1 MRDILN
7 LLQQLT
13 ESTGLAG
20 RKPGDV
26 FRNPEGTEI
35 TFNDIKFFPD
45 GGGKLPPDQLTM
57 AIDQVTQDLGN
68 IQWQNAK
75 SARTGG
81 FAISSFTTPDGE
93 MYIGQYLEQIKPN
106 KTDNYVPNKFSD
118 YKFVG
123 KTAAKSQAKLSPQ
136 DLLAD
141 KLDLTIPMIMNQLA
155 SSLGTDNP
163 LYSVAHSVAMGEG
176 LPIEFPIPPG
186 VSFSG
191 FRDYFCEILQPIALK
206 KGTYTG
212 NGGEAAEKF
221 LDGTFA
227 KALISFDS
235 SKTAG
240 LSDSI
245 MVNPDGKTVK
255 VSSKGGKGATASAK
269 NLIDSVND
277 LQQTD
282 NGRKLI
288 KKYSEVINLLRDIQA
303 KGQVGAPLSLGVKYG
318 IIDDADANTIMSLK
332 SSPPVKLNE
341 INKLKISTNLK
352 KLINQRSVR
361 NPEQLNLY
369 YHLIA
374 VVASKAAQQVNE
386 KTNFS
391 KAAADI
397 LNNSALVQVH
407 TIAIEGKK
415 SWILKA
421 FQTFYPGDNTKGVY
435 LSADKNYTSNNINGN
450 FTFKIDRG
458 SGVPKD
464 DANVDAET
472 AQPAAAEVSL
482 ATAAADIVNGRRP
495 RRSDDLK
502 SKAQVG
508 VGRNKR
514 K

>member
-1 MRDILN
+1 MRDILD

-20 RKPGDV
+20 RKPGDL

-35 TFNDIKFFPD
+35 TFNDIKFFPE
-45 GGGKLPPDQLTM
+45 GGGKLPPDQLAT
-57 AIDQVTQDLGN
+57 AIAQVTQDLGN

-75 SARTGG
+75 SSRTGG

-93 MYIGQYLEQIKPN
+93 MYVGQYLEQVKPN
-106 KTDNYVPNKFSD
+106 KTDNYVPNQFGD
-118 YKFVG
+118 YKFGG
-123 KTAAKSQAKLSPQ
+123 KAAAKTQAKLTPQ
-136 DLLAD
+136 DLLTD

-191 FRDYFCEILQPIALK
+191 FRDYFCEILQPMALK

-212 NGGEAAEKF
+212 NAGEAAEKF

-227 KALISFDS
+227 NALISFDT
-235 SKTAG
+235 SKNAG

-288 KKYSEVINLLRDIQA
+288 KKYSQVIDLLRDMQA
-303 KGQVGAPLSLGVKYG
+303 AGQAGAPLLLGVKYG
-318 IIDDADANTIMSLK
+318 IIDDADANTIKALK
-332 SSPPVKLNE
+332 NTPPVNLNA
-341 INKLKISTNLK
+341 IDRLKISNNLK
-352 KLINQRSVR
+352 KLAKERTTR
-361 NPEQLNLY
+361 NPEQVNLY
-369 YHLIA
+369 YHLMAA
-374 VVASKAAQQVNE
+374 VAHKAAEQVNE

-397 LNNSALVQVH
+397 LNNGALVQVY
-407 TIAIEGKK
+407 TTATEGKK
-415 SWILKA
+415 SWVLKA
-421 FQTFYPGDNTKGVY
+421 FETFYPGDATQGVY
-435 LSADKNYTSNNINGN
+435 LSASKNYSSTDIKGN

-464 DANVDAET
+464 EANADAET

-482 ATAAADIVNGRRP
+482 DTAAADIVNGRRP
-495 RRSDDLK
+495 GSGDEPEPA
-502 SKAQVG
+502 AQVG

>member
-1 MRDILN
+1 MRDILD

-20 RKPGDV
+20 RKLGDV

-35 TFNDIKFFPD
+35 TFNDIKFFPE
-45 GGGKLPPDQLTM
+45 GGGKLASDQLAT
-57 AIDQVTQDLGN
+57 AIAQVTQDLGN

-81 FAISSFTTPDGE
+81 FAVSSFTTPDGE
-93 MYIGQYLEQIKPN
+93 MYIGQYLEQVKPN
-106 KTDNYVPNKFSD
+106 KTDNYVPNQIGD
-118 YKFVG
+118 YKFGG
-123 KTAAKSQAKLSPQ
+123 KAAAKSQAKLSPQ
-136 DLLAD
+136 DLLTD
-141 KLDLTIPMIMNQLA
+141 KLDLTIPDIMNQLA

-163 LYSVAHSVAMGEG
+163 LYSVAHSIAMGEG
-176 LPIEFPIPPG
+176 LPIEFPIPSG

-191 FRDYFCEILQPIALK
+191 FRDYFCEILQPMALQ
-206 KGTYTG
+206 KGSYTG
-212 NGGEAAEKF
+212 NAGEAAEVF

-227 KALISFDS
+227 NTLISFDT

-282 NGRKLI
+282 AGRKLT
-288 KKYSEVINLLRDIQA
+288 KKYSEVINLLRDMQA
-303 KGQVGAPLSLGVKYG
+303 AGQAGAPLLLGVKYG
-318 IIDDADANTIMSLK
+318 IIDDADANTIKALK
-332 SSPPVKLNE
+332 NTPPVNLNA
-341 INKLKISTNLK
+341 IDGLKISKNLK
-352 KLINQRSVR
+352 KLAKERTTK
-361 NPEQLNLY
+361 NPEQVNLY
-369 YHLIA
+369 YHLMAA
-374 VVASKAAQQVNE
+374 VAHDAAEQVNE

-397 LNNSALVQVH
+397 LNNGALVQVY
-407 TIAIEGKK
+407 TKAKEGKT
-415 SWILKA
+415 SWVLQA
-421 FQTFYPGDNTKGVY
+421 FETVYPGDNTKGVY
-435 LSADKNYTSNNINGN
+435 LSASKNYSSTDIKGN

-458 SGVPKD
+458 AGVSKD
-464 DANVDAET
+464 DANVDVGS
-472 AQPAAAEVSL
+472 PAASADVSL

-495 RRSDDLK
+495 SSGDEPK
-502 SKAQVG
+502 PEAQVG

>member
-1 MRDILN
+1 MRDILD

-26 FRNPEGTEI
+26 FRNPEGEEM
-35 TFNDIKFFPD
+35 TFNDIKFFPE
-45 GGGKLPPDQLTM
+45 GGGKLPPDQLIT
-57 AIDQVTQDLGN
+57 AIDQVTQELGN

-93 MYIGQYLEQIKPN
+93 MYIGQYLEQVKPN
-106 KTDNYVPNKFSD
+106 KTDNYVPNQIGD
-118 YKFVG
+118 YKFGG
-123 KTAAKSQAKLSPQ
+123 KAAAKSQAKLSPQ
-136 DLLAD
+136 DLLTD
-141 KLDLTIPMIMNQLA
+141 KLDLTIPDIMNQLA

-163 LYSVAHSVAMGEG
+163 LYSVAHSIAMGEG
-176 LPIEFPIPPG
+176 LPIEFPVPPG

-191 FRDYFCEILQPIALK
+191 FRDYFCEILQPMALK

-212 NGGEAAEKF
+212 NAGEAAEKF

-227 KALISFDS
+227 NALISFDT
-235 SKTAG
+235 SKNAG

-282 NGRKLI
+282 DGRKLI
-288 KKYSEVINLLRDIQA
+288 KKYSQVIDLLRDMQA
-303 KGQVGAPLSLGVKYG
+303 AGQAGAPLLLGVKYG
-318 IIDDADANTIMSLK
+318 IIDDADANTIKALK
-332 SSPPVKLNE
+332 NTPPINLNT
-341 INKLKISTNLK
+341 IDRLKISNNLK
-352 KLINQRSVR
+352 KLAKERTTK
-361 NPEQLNLY
+361 NPEQVNLY
-369 YHLIA
+369 YHLMAA
-374 VVASKAAQQVNE
+374 VAHKAAEQVNE
-386 KTNFS
+386 QTNFS

-397 LNNSALVQVH
+397 LNNGALVQVY
-407 TIAIEGKK
+407 TKAKEGKT
-415 SWILKA
+415 SWILQA
-421 FQTFYPGDNTKGVY
+421 FETVYPGDTIKGVY
-435 LSADKNYTSNNINGN
+435 LSASKNYSSTDIKGN
-450 FTFKIDRG
+450 FTFKIDKG
-458 SGVPKD
+458 TGVSKD
-464 DANVDAET
+464 DANVDVGT
-472 AQPAAAEVSL
+472 PAASADVSL

-495 RRSDDLK
+495 SSGDE
-502 SKAQVG
+502 SEPEAQVG